1 MLNHSTVEKLQSLRL
16 TGMLKALEEQMEM
29 PQCAD
34 LTFEER
40 LGLLVDREATER
52 ENRRL
57 KTRLKKARFRQSA
70 TVEDIDFRHPRGL
83 NKSLMM
89 SLAGCQW
96 ISEHRNCLI
105 TGPTGSGKS
114 YLACA
119 LGQKACREGYSVVYY
134 RMPRLFQEL
143 AIARGDGRYLKL
155 LAGFAKTDLFIL
167 DDWGLSHLT
176 PEQRHDLL
184 EIVEDRYDRRSLLVA
199 GQLPVAHWH
208 EVIGDPTLAD
218 AILDRFIHNA
228 YKIDLKGDSMRKKK
242 GKANR

>member
-1 MLNHSTVEKLQSLRL
+1 
-16 TGMLKALEEQMEM
+16 
-29 PQCAD
+29 
-34 LTFEER
+34 
-40 LGLLVDREATER
+40 
-52 ENRRL
+52 
-57 KTRLKKARFRQSA
+57 
-70 TVEDIDFRHPRGL
+70 
-83 NKSLMM
+83 M

-134 RMPRLFQEL
+134 RVPRLFQEL

-167 DDWGLSHLT
+167 DDWGISHLT
-176 PEQRHDLL
+176 PEQRHDLF
-184 EIVEDRYDRRSLLVA
+184 EIVEDRYDRRSMLVA

-228 YKIDLKGDSMRKKK
+228 YKIALKGDSMRKKK
-242 GKANR
+242 RNADT